1 MSKRSEAVSLTKLYK
16 SRAIRETVR
25 TILTEDFED
34 AFDRL
39 VKEGNNVRSLLIPI
53 AISYK
58 NSIKELVIEYG
69 YEIETLEH
77 LKICLDDI
85 KSWDD
90 MDECDSAVLMSQKC
104 ESV

>member
-1 MSKRSEAVSLTKLYK
+1 MSKRSGTVSLTKLYK
-16 SRAIRETVR
+16 SPTIRETVR

-53 AISYK
+53 AISNK
-58 NSIKELVIEYG
+58 NSIKDLVIEYG

-85 KSWDD
+85 KTWDEP
-90 MDECDSAVLMSQKC
+90 DECDSPILMSQKC
-104 ESV
+104 ETL